1 MYLLLLGIY
10 YISDRF
16 GSYAGGRLITL
27 HGISNI
33 ICIYIYIYIYI
44 ILLLLLLL
52 MFICLDFA
60 KDQFNRDDPNI
71 GNRVVFTDGT
81 DNITCEVV
89 TYYTTT
95 RRIKCIMG

>member
-33 ICIYIYIYIYI
+33 YIYIYIYI
-44 ILLLLLLL
+44 IIIIIIIIIINVYL
-52 MFICLDFA
+52 FRFC
-60 KDQFNRDDPNI
+60 
-71 GNRVVFTDGT
+71 
-81 DNITCEVV
+81 
-89 TYYTTT
+89 
-95 RRIKCIMG
+95 